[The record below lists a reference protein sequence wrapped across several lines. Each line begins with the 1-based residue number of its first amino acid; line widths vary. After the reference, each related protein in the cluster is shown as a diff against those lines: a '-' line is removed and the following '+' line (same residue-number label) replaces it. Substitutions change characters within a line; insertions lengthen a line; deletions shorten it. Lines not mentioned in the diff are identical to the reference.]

1 MAEAL
6 ARHYGHE
13 AKSAGTHPGS
23 VVASNSLTVLKEL
36 GVSTEGLRPKSVDEI
51 DTIGWDMIIS
61 MGCGVECP
69 ALPIAEDWG
78 LEDPVGL
85 PIDVYRT
92 TRDTIIENLHR
103 LSA

>member
-13 AKSAGTHPGS
+13 AESAGTHPGS

-36 GVSTEGLRPKSVDEI
+36 GVSTVGLRPKSVDEI

>member
-13 AKSAGTHPGS
+13 AESAGTHPGS

-36 GVSTEGLRPKSVDEI
+36 GVSAEGLRPKSVDEI

>member
-13 AKSAGTHPGS
+13 AESAGTHPGS
-23 VVASNSLTVLKEL
+23 VVASNSLSVLKEL
-36 GVSTEGLRPKSVDEI
+36 GVSTEGLRPKSIDEI

-69 ALPIAEDWG
+69 MLPIAEDWG

-85 PIDVYRT
+85 PIDVYRN
-92 TRDTIIENLHR
+92 TRDTIIENLKN
-103 LSA
+103 LST

>member
-13 AKSAGTHPGS
+13 AESAGTHPGS

-36 GVSTEGLRPKSVDEI
+36 GVSTVGLRPKSVDEI

-85 PIDVYRT
+85 PIDVYRS